1 MDRNVLYVCLR
12 HTTSLAKCAKLKD
25 YISLNQQIR
34 KRKKKSKARKTP
46 TKYINAQLEN
56 ALNSTISSAF
66 TKNSLRTSLRI
77 LEEK

>member
-1 MDRNVLYVCLR
+1 MDRNVLYVCPR
-12 HTTSLAKCAKLKD
+12 HTISLAKCAKLKD